1 MTPVPRHGYR
11 VGVPRAG
18 TWREIFN
25 SDSGLYGG
33 SNMGN
38 AGAVH
43 TTQGAM
49 HGEQQSLDLVLPP
62 LSTVLLRNEA

>member
-1 MTPVPRHGYR
+1 M
-11 VGVPRAG
+11 
-18 TWREIFN
+18 
-25 SDSGLYGG
+25 S
-33 SNMGN
+33 N

-62 LSTVLLRNEA
+62 LSTVLLRHEA